1 MADVE
6 IFTWWAAITVISLLR
21 IVDLAEWLTFSSKH
35 PSRGK
40 IGIFR
45 FGTGAISTALLW
57 SVHTFAFMP
66 TMGMAE
72 FCFTAIVLSSFAG
85 GAVPMLAANK
95 VISLGYSLTLLIPI
109 GIVTLNSE
117 QVYQAQLGYVVI
129 LLSLLMIPICLKT
142 SAFTQGAIRQRLLNN
157 QLVVDMAQ
165 EKERVAAANREL
177 KATSA
182 ELNQSNS
189 ILEQEIKKR
198 TDEIIQISNLDPLT
212 QVSNRN
218 AFTQNLDAIIQAS
231 EHNKMPVAL
240 LFIDLNGFKKI
251 NDAMGHKVGDKVLVT
266 VTQRMLAFSET
277 SKVGRWGGDEF
288 LVILPYSDKQ
298 TALSISKA
306 IIKSIEKPIE
316 VSGNELHLSASIG
329 IAMSPLHSQ
338 SATELIQLADIS
350 MCEQKENGVW
360 APGMFTQALLAKIE
374 SSQTILEGLQKAIEL
389 KQLSLNYQPIVNSAE
404 HKAESYEALLRW
416 NFNGTLVTPDNFIP
430 LAEKSGLIKEI
441 GAWVLNRA
449 CMDAVHWLNSEA
461 ASVSVN
467 VSVIQL
473 MDDGFIRHLDNCLQS
488 SRLSP
493 DRLHLEITES
503 TFVENE
509 QKIRFQ
515 LDQIQ
520 QRRVKISIDDFG
532 TGYSSLSQLQ
542 TLPVNFIKI
551 DKSFVDNVHGKGEAI
566 IRATQFIAR
575 ELNCQTIAEG
585 VETKQQADML
595 FSMGID
601 YLQGFYFAKPMPH
614 KALLAWQEPSQQLTK
629 HTD

>member
-40 IGIFR
+40 AGIFR

-66 TMGMAE
+66 TMGVAE

-157 QLVVDMAQ
+157 QLVIDMAQ

>member
-1 MADVE
+1 VADVE

-66 TMGMAE
+66 TMGVAE

-157 QLVVDMAQ
+157 QLVIDMAQ

>member
-66 TMGMAE
+66 TMGVAE

>member
-40 IGIFR
+40 VGIFR

-66 TMGMAE
+66 TMGVAE

-157 QLVVDMAQ
+157 QLVIDMAQ

-231 EHNKMPVAL
+231 KHNKMPVAL

>member
-1 MADVE
+1 
-6 IFTWWAAITVISLLR
+6 
-21 IVDLAEWLTFSSKH
+21 
-35 PSRGK
+35 
-40 IGIFR
+40 
-45 FGTGAISTALLW
+45 
-57 SVHTFAFMP
+57 MP
-66 TMGMAE
+66 TMGVAE

-95 VISLGYSLTLLIPI
+95 VISLGYSLTLLLPI

-129 LLSLLMIPICLKT
+129 PLSLLMIPICLKT
-142 SAFTQGAIRQRLLNN
+142 SEFTQGAIRQRLLNN
-157 QLVVDMAQ
+157 QLVIDMAQ

-218 AFTQNLDAIIQAS
+218 AFTQNLDTIIRAS

-251 NDAMGHKVGDKVLVT
+251 NDAMGHKVGDQVLVT

-316 VSGNELHLSASIG
+316 VNGNELHLSASIG

-389 KQLSLNYQPIVNSAE
+389 KQLSLHYQPIVNSAE
-404 HKAESYEALLRW
+404 HRAESYEALLRW

-449 CMDAVHWLNSEA
+449 CMDAVHWPNSEA

-601 YLQGFYFAKPMPH
+601 YLQGFYFSKPVPH
-614 KALLAWQEPSQQLTK
+614 KALLAWQESNQPFTK

>member
-66 TMGMAE
+66 TMGVAE

-157 QLVVDMAQ
+157 QLVIDMAQ

>member
-6 IFTWWAAITVISLLR
+6 TFTWWAAITVISLLR

-40 IGIFR
+40 VGIFR

-66 TMGMAE
+66 TMGVAE

-129 LLSLLMIPICLKT
+129 PLSLLMIPICLKT

-316 VSGNELHLSASIG
+316 VNGNELHLSASIG
-329 IAMSPLHSQ
+329 ISMSPLHSQ

>member
-66 TMGMAE
+66 TMGVAE

-95 VISLGYSLTLLIPI
+95 VISLGYSLTLLLPI

-157 QLVVDMAQ
+157 QLVIDMAQ

-601 YLQGFYFAKPMPH
+601 YLQGFYFSKPVPH
-614 KALLAWQEPSQQLTK
+614 KALLAWQESNQPFTK

>member
-1 MADVE
+1 VADVE

-66 TMGMAE
+66 TMGVAE

-157 QLVVDMAQ
+157 QLVIDMAQ

-218 AFTQNLDAIIQAS
+218 AFTQNLDAIIRAS

>member
-1 MADVE
+1 VADVE

-601 YLQGFYFAKPMPH
+601 YLQGFYFSKPVPH
-614 KALLAWQEPSQQLTK
+614 KALLAWQESNQPFTK

>member
-1 MADVE
+1 VADVE

-66 TMGMAE
+66 TMGVAE

>member
-1 MADVE
+1 VADVE

-40 IGIFR
+40 VGIFR

-66 TMGMAE
+66 TMGVAE

-157 QLVVDMAQ
+157 QLVIDMAQ

>member
-40 IGIFR
+40 AGIFR

>member
-66 TMGMAE
+66 TMGVAE

-157 QLVVDMAQ
+157 QLVIDMAQ

-218 AFTQNLDAIIQAS
+218 AFTQNLDTIIRAS